1 MRKNSLIYLL
11 LSVLLLLVFPHPL
24 TAYATVP
31 ISGGGT
37 IADIEEPVTTLI
49 RQANGIL
56 ILQQTGAFM
65 MTGTFS
71 GTGETN
77 FIFIGD
83 MSTGRL
89 TLHGQATFNGN
100 VGEASGSAVL
110 AVVGRSDGTTFT
122 VKFTI
127 QGGTGGLSNLR
138 GEGTV
143 NVMPSGSAT
152 YTVMYHFDPS

>member
-1 MRKNSLIYLL
+1 MRKDSLIFLL
-11 LSVLLLLVFPHPL
+11 LSVLLLLVFPNPL
-24 TAYATVP
+24 AAHATVP

-37 IADIEEPVTTLI
+37 IADTEEPVTTLI

-65 MTGTFS
+65 WTGAFS
-71 GTGETN
+71 GTGEMS

-122 VKFTI
+122 AKFTI
-127 QGGTGGLSNLR
+127 QSGTGGLSNLR
-138 GEGTV
+138 AEGTV
-143 NVMPSGSAT
+143 NVMPSGQAT
-152 YTVMYHFDPS
+152 YTVKYHFDPP